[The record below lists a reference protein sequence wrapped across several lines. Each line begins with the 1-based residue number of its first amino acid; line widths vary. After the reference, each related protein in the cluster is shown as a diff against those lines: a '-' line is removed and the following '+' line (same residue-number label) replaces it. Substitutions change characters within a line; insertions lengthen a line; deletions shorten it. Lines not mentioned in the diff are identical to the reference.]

1 VLQVRCGTFVLNIPF
16 DGDRI
21 GALMDELREAWSQL
35 MSLAAYR
42 IAIVCA
48 RIAALAFLVLWV
60 GLVVAVAAGMPAG
73 AFVVFGSVAVGLVVV
88 AALIA
93 WSVVLL
99 AARFVGRRSAA
110 TGGPRFLINWL
121 PVLMGLYLRE
131 LLTVRRTP
139 AGE

>member
-1 VLQVRCGTFVLNIPF
+1 
-16 DGDRI
+16 
-21 GALMDELREAWSQL
+21 MDELREAWSQL
-35 MSLAAYR
+35 MSLAGYR
-42 IAIVCA
+42 VAIVCA

-60 GLVVAVAAGMPAG
+60 GLVVAVAAGMPGG
-73 AFVVFGSVAVGLVVV
+73 AFVVFGCVAVGLAVV
-88 AALIA
+88 AGLIA

-99 AARFVGRRSAA
+99 AARFVGRRSAS

-139 AGE
+139 AKE